1 MSALAPAA
9 AHVLRAHGVV
19 MRSAPA
25 CVDLDALRRRDY
37 RVIFAARQLEQQREL
52 DLAEQTA
59 PRGQGQYQRVTVVF
73 SANCRCV
80 LYYGLVSPVA
90 PWRGRL
96 CVPGTNRPAAPA
108 AVVEGCAKLFCQ
120 LRLPL
125 MKWLK

>member
-1 MSALAPAA
+1 
-9 AHVLRAHGVV
+9 
-19 MRSAPA
+19 
-25 CVDLDALRRRDY
+25 LDALRRRDY

-59 PRGQGQYQRVTVVF
+59 PRGHGQYQRVAVVF
-73 SANCRCV
+73 SV
-80 LYYGLVSPVA
+80 IVDVYYGLVSPVA
-90 PWRGRL
+90 LRRFCL
-96 CVPGTNRPAAPA
+96 CVPTNRPAAPA